1 MSVWQ
6 EIMQE
11 KETIAELVASGYTIE
26 RIIEELDGDIVR
38 FSRDVGEEESIQ
50 EVRLST
56 ADARKYLGVVLIE
69 QIRK

>member
-6 EIMQE
+6 EMMQE
-11 KETIAELVASGYTIE
+11 KEMIAELVASGYTIE
-26 RIIEELDGDIVR
+26 HIIEDLDGDIVK
-38 FSRDVGEEESIQ
+38 FSRDAGEKESIQ